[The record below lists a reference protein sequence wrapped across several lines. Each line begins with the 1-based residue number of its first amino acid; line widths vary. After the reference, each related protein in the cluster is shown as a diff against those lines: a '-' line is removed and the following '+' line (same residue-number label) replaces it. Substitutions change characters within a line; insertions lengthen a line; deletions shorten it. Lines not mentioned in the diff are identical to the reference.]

1 VPLKKPHAAGAP
13 FQRRRPRR
21 LIDEVHS
28 PSPTAFSHPVKIEIA
43 AVGFEPTTFGL

>member
-1 VPLKKPHAAGAP
+1 VPLKAPHAAGALT
-13 FQRRRPRR
+13 FQRKRR